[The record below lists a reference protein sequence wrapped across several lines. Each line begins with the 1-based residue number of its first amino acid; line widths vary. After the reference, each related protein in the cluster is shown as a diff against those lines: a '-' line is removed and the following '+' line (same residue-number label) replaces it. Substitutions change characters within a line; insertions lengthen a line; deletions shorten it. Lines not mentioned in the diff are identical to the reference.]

1 MKDPK
6 KWKKNDPRVKQ
17 KKVKVKLPV
26 PIEGTKEEPTEHE
39 ISYMDRL
46 LIVDIEK
53 LAAKGLTNDQIIDA
67 LPISRDTFY
76 KRLKSEPYFSYALYK
91 HRGIAV
97 NEVENALFKRATGY
111 TVQEKVTEAK
121 PVQKLVDGQLQTDY
135 ELMTA
140 KVIEKTVE
148 PDTNAIKFF
157 LTNRKQDEWKLKVEP
172 HHVAGAEMEKI
183 TFNIKRRG
191 E

>member
-1 MKDPK
+1 MTSK

-26 PIEGTKEEPTEHE
+26 PIDGTKEEPCEHE
-39 ISYMDRL
+39 MSYMDRL
-46 LIVDIEK
+46 LIIDIEK
-53 LAAKGLTNDQIIDA
+53 LASKGLTNDQIIDA

-76 KRLKSEPYFSYALYK
+76 KRLKTEPYFSYALYK
-91 HRGIAV
+91 HRGIAT
-97 NEVENALFKRATGY
+97 NEVENALFKRSVGY

-121 PVQKLVDGQLQTDY
+121 PVQKIVNGQMQTDY
-135 ELMTA
+135 ELITA
-140 KVIEKTVE
+140 KITEKTVE

-157 LTNRKQDEWKLKVEP
+157 LSNRNPEQWKMKVEP
-172 HHVAGAEMEKI
+172 HQVAGAEMEKI

-191 E
+191 D

>member
-1 MKDPK
+1 MARPLKCHADAK
-6 KWKKNDPRVKQ
+6 K
-17 KKVKVKLPV
+17 KKVKVKLPSLTN
-26 PIEGTKEEPTEHE
+26 PDEMSEHE
-39 ISYMDRL
+39 ISYMDRV
-46 LIVDIEK
+46 LIMDIEK
-53 LAAKGLTNDQIIDA
+53 LAAKGFTNDQIIEK

-97 NEVENALFKRATGY
+97 QEVENALFKRSMGY

-121 PVQKLVDGQLQTDY
+121 PVQKIVDGKLVTDY

-140 KVIEKTVE
+140 KITEKTVE

-157 LTNRKQDEWKLKVEP
+157 LSNRNPEQWKMKVEP
-172 HHVAGAEMEKI
+172 HQVAGAEMEKI

-191 E
+191 D